1 LLKKY
6 GGDKVI
12 KWLHSGD
19 KKEVVFGINK
29 FHLTKSFYRDVLYPP
44 SCKKKKVDWF
54 LKTDIFILFSSFLPI

>member
-19 KKEVVFGINK
+19 KKKVVFGINK

-44 SCKKKKVDWF
+44 SCKKKKSRLVFKDRYF
-54 LKTDIFILFSSFLPI
+54 YFIF